1 MQVPHWG
8 QKLRVKFMQ
17 PPSPSPTKEYYR
29 SISQCFSDSTG
40 QCYLHE
46 EFQATLK

>member
-17 PPSPSPTKEYYR
+17 PISLSPTKAKKTIVATSHKFREN
-29 SISQCFSDSTG
+29 T
-40 QCYLHE
+40 
-46 EFQATLK
+46 QAHS